1 MLGSIRNSATRLA
14 DSSSRHRLRGS
25 RRPSIV
31 FAARAWLMA
40 SITPRNG
47 TSEPLR
53 ELGSRV
59 RQASRPDSSRRNQ
72 ENTRGRQRVIQ
83 GMRFRRPYGMGPEA
97 LARRI
102 GKPTAYSCELLRL
115 HRETYPAFWRWS
127 DGAQSHAM
135 LLSRFHTV
143 FGWTIRVG
151 PNANPRSRRN
161 FPCQA
166 NGAEMMRLACCLAT
180 ERGVN
185 VVAPVHDAL
194 MVEGPADAID
204 DIVARTQE
212 AMAEASAFTLDGSRL
227 RSDASI
233 VRWPDRYM
241 DGRGREFW
249 GRVMALLP
257 AESDFTGRAEL
268 AAVSGPSDAAES
280 VPLFPELAIA

>member
-1 MLGSIRNSATRLA
+1 
-14 DSSSRHRLRGS
+14 
-25 RRPSIV
+25 
-31 FAARAWLMA
+31 
-40 SITPRNG
+40 
-47 TSEPLR
+47 
-53 ELGSRV
+53 
-59 RQASRPDSSRRNQ
+59 
-72 ENTRGRQRVIQ
+72 
-83 GMRFRRPYGMGPEA
+83 
-97 LARRI
+97 
-102 GKPTAYSCELLRL
+102 
-115 HRETYPAFWRWS
+115 
-127 DGAQSHAM
+127 M